1 MSPRI
6 GEVRSRTI
14 AQWTKIGDVALPIQ
28 RIIPRCRNFD
38 PELNINSMFDNSVWC
53 LRDKRDAIVEIFV
66 IETRRNEKFC
76 CYLLGR
82 VYYPYWKHGIIR
94 GRKRGWKQSWN
105 SEEQSNE
112 RLRGE
117 AKALK
122 TDYISR
128 VTRIVGHRLIVDY
141 WLIVRQRR
149 RISTITGAITR

>member
-1 MSPRI
+1 MDENWGCCATYPADYT
-6 GEVRSRTI
+6 EVPKFRSRI
-14 AQWTKIGDVALPIQ
+14 KYKFLLLDRVY
-28 RIIPRCRNFD
+28 
-38 PELNINSMFDNSVWC
+38 SMFDNSVWC

-141 WLIVRQRR
+141 CLIVRQRR
-149 RISTITGAITR
+149 RISTITDAITR

>member
-14 AQWTKIGDVALPIQ
+14 AQWTKIADVALPIQ

-76 CYLLGR
+76 CYLLGYILS
-82 VYYPYWKHGIIR
+82 V
-94 GRKRGWKQSWN
+94 
-105 SEEQSNE
+105 SETRYNQRAQKGMETILKLRRTIE
-112 RLRGE
+112 R
-117 AKALK
+117 A
-122 TDYISR
+122 
-128 VTRIVGHRLIVDY
+128 VTRGGESFENGLHITRNENSWPPLDS
-141 WLIVRQRR
+141 WLLPDRAPKKKN
-149 RISTITGAITR
+149 ITGAITR